1 MYRGS
6 RPRILPII
14 IAIIVIAL
22 IIAGLVSIG
31 RLVLFP
37 SSGSDKE
44 KKEQGTSQST
54 LKDEL
59 LKTDSDRSVRYTV
72 RGSLV
77 ADEKFRSYQI
87 IVSPTERRVTEYQG
101 YLDKVTESRNFG
113 NSQTA
118 YDEFVHALDKTD
130 ISKTREVKDNDLRGV
145 CATNG
150 RLYVFETF
158 QASKATNTI
167 WTSTCSG
174 SQGTMTA
181 KIDQVHALF
190 VNQIPDFKPMFD
202 KVY

>member
-6 RPRILPII
+6 RPRILPIL

-31 RLVLFP
+31 RLIFFPGNSTDKQSRGEQQTTLRDEVLNT
-37 SSGSDKE
+37 GN
-44 KKEQGTSQST
+44 
-54 LKDEL
+54 
-59 LKTDSDRSVRYTV
+59 DRSVRYTV

-87 IVSPTERRVTEYQG
+87 IVSPSERRITEYQG
-101 YLDKVTESRNFG
+101 YLDKVTASRSFG
-113 NSQTA
+113 NNQTA
-118 YDEFVHALDKTD
+118 YDEFVYALDKTN
-130 ISKTREVKDNDLRGV
+130 ISETREVKDTDMRGV

-158 QASKATNTI
+158 QGSKSTNTI

-174 SQGTMTA
+174 SPGTMTA

-190 VNQIPDFKPMFD
+190 VNQIPDFAPMFD